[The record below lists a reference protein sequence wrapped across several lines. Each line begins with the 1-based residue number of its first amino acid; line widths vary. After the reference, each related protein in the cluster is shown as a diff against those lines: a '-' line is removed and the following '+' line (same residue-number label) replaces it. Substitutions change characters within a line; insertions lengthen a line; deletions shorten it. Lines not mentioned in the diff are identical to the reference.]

1 MDLKKVRDRTPEE
14 LSVKKNEFLKICDI
28 LDQLN
33 INYFLQTGVLLGA
46 IREQNFIKWDWGA
59 DISVF
64 SNEFLH
70 KIDPLTEVLRNSGFK
85 ILSVN
90 KQKDNLKIFF
100 RGKYPLEVT
109 GYTVFGWNYS
119 KIKDVYWRTDY
130 VVPSKFLNNF
140 STVEL
145 FGRKFN
151 CPYMPEEYL
160 TYAYGDW
167 VKPLRTSN
175 KKIYNADN
183 YYNKKNT
190 FLRNLKKKIKNKIYS
205 IFNN

>member
-130 VVPSKFLNNF
+130 AVPSKFLNNF

-167 VKPLRTSN
+167 KKPLRTSN

-183 YYNKKNT
+183 YYNKKNP

>member
-1 MDLKKVRDRTPEE
+1 MDSKKVRDRTPEE
-14 LSVKKNEFLKICDI
+14 LLVKKNEFLKICDI

-46 IREQNFIKWDWGA
+46 IREKNFVKWDWGV

-64 SNEFLH
+64 SNELFH
-70 KIDPLTEVLRNSGFK
+70 KIDPLTEMLRNAGFK
-85 ILSVN
+85 ILSIN
-90 KQKDNLKIFF
+90 KKKDDLKIFF
-100 RGKYPLEVT
+100 KGKFPLEVT

-119 KIKDVYWRTDY
+119 KTKDIYWRTDY
-130 VVPSKFLNNF
+130 SVPSKFLNNF

-145 FGRKFN
+145 FGRKFK

-167 VKPLRTSN
+167 KKPIRTSDKN
-175 KKIYNADN
+175 LYNADN
-183 YYNKKNT
+183 YYNKKNH

-205 IFNN
+205 LFNN